1 MAYGFLFS
9 LIVLYADYRRSL
21 KAYQASIDHV
31 IATTELAAIDAV
43 FTLDEIKARSI
54 VKGLVR
60 NNVLSKARL
69 TDDFGGELAVFGEEV
84 PISSYSAASRWLFG
98 YSQKIA
104 FKLLQHREKGDVN
117 VGELVIWS
125 NTESTYNSFISR
137 AGLILLAVMTNCILV
152 GIVLLYVSHKTV
164 TSKVKKIAEDLAG
177 VDPEAPSKD
186 PIFLDSGRYYDEISL
201 LGESANQLI
210 NRLGSSIQLLRQAQL
225 AREESEILFQ
235 AVFNQTYQFI
245 CILDTRGRLLEVNSA
260 MMEVFQAEPNA
271 VLGKPFREGP
281 WCDSAR
287 TVQQF
292 EQAIADANRG
302 NFVRFEVSQTVA
314 SGAKMYVDISL
325 KPVRFRED
333 QIEFL
338 ILEGRNITH
347 LHDTQKELEKAY
359 EDLEKRIDERTLELK
374 QSEARYRDIV
384 EASSDWFWET
394 DVDGRYV
401 YVGDKFL
408 DLAGVPSSRVIG
420 HRRGDFLSPEDLARD
435 VKGWSEHR
443 QQQQNRQLIRFTYT
457 LTRPDGAEA
466 SVEINGK
473 PFYNEQN
480 EFLGYRGAGR
490 DVTRIFRG
498 QRELAEAKRQAEK
511 ASEAKSQFLSSMS
524 HELRTPLNAILG
536 FAQLMCAS
544 KRDPI
549 SDKQRQYVNQ
559 ISHSGKH
566 LLALINEVLDL
577 AKIESGTLTLSMEE
591 LSAEEVVQECISSV
605 SHLADHN
612 DITITYQQPDATL
625 PLVHADYTRF
635 KQVLLNLLS
644 NAVKYNRP
652 GGSVTLSLS
661 AATADRVSICV
672 SDSGAGLTPEQVKQL
687 FVPFNRLGAEIS
699 EIEGTGIGLTI
710 TKQLVERMGGK
721 IQIQSTE
728 GTGTQVYVELKAIH
742 KVVTVPSIPLELE
755 QFAEALINPGL
766 ILYVEDNPANLKLIE
781 ESLELVEG
789 VRLISALNAE
799 DGLAIAS
806 LDQPD
811 LILMDIN
818 LPGMDGYEALKQLR
832 ANPVTRNIPVMA
844 LTANASDADIKKG
857 MEAGF
862 DAYITKPIDI
872 EALLQEIS
880 KHLRVAL

>member
-1 MAYGFLFS
+1 MILVVSWRPSEKKSPFL
-9 LIVLYADYRRSL
+9 LILR
-21 KAYQASIDHV
+21 
-31 IATTELAAIDAV
+31 
-43 FTLDEIKARSI
+43 F
-54 VKGLVR
+54 
-60 NNVLSKARL
+60 
-69 TDDFGGELAVFGEEV
+69 
-84 PISSYSAASRWLFG
+84 PRWLFG
-98 YSQKIA
+98 YPQKVA
-104 FKLLQHREKGDVN
+104 FQLHQLREKGEVN
-117 VGELVIWS
+117 VGELTVWT
-125 NTESTYNSFISR
+125 NTESTYKSFLSR

-186 PIFLDSGRYYDEISL
+186 PIFLGSRRYYDEISL

-245 CILDTRGRLLEVNSA
+245 SILDTKGRLLEANSA
-260 MMEVFQAEPNA
+260 TMEVFQAEPKD
-271 VLGKPFREGP
+271 VLGKPFLEGP
-281 WCDSAR
+281 WCDNSNTAKK
-287 TVQQF
+287 F
-292 EQAIADANRG
+292 EQAIADANNG
-302 NFVRFEVSQTVA
+302 DFVRFEVAQTVA
-314 SGAKMYVDISL
+314 TGVTMYVDISL

-347 LHDTQKELEKAY
+347 LHDTQKELERSY

-374 QSEARYRDIV
+374 HSETRYRDIV

-408 DLAGVPSSRVIG
+408 DLAGVPSSSVIG
-420 HRRGDFLSPEDLARD
+420 HRRGDFLSKEDLARD
-435 VKGWSEHR
+435 EQGWSDHR
-443 QQQQNRQLIRFTYT
+443 QQQKDRELIQFTYT
-457 LTRPDGAEA
+457 LTRPDGEEA

-473 PFYNEQN
+473 PFYNEQK

-490 DVTRIFRG
+490 DVTRIFKG
-498 QRELAEAKRQAEK
+498 QRELADAKRQAEK

-536 FAQLMCAS
+536 FAQLMYAS

-549 SDKQRQYVNQ
+549 SEKQRQYVNQ
-559 ISHSGKH
+559 ITHSGKH

-591 LSAEEVVQECISSV
+591 LSAEEIVQECIGSV
-605 SHLADHN
+605 SHLAGHN
-612 DITITYQQPDATL
+612 GITIEYKQPDETL

-644 NAVKYNRP
+644 NAVKYNRS

-661 AATADRVSICV
+661 AATADKVSICV
-672 SDSGAGLTPEQVKQL
+672 SDSGAGLNPEQIKQL

-728 GTGTQVYVELKAIH
+728 GAGTQVYVELKAIH
-742 KVVTVPSIPLELE
+742 KVAAVSETPLELE
-755 QFAEALINPGL
+755 QYVEARIEPGL

-781 ESLELVEG
+781 ESLDLVDG
-789 VRLISALNAE
+789 VRLISALNGE
-799 DGLAIAS
+799 DGLTIAA
-806 LDQPD
+806 LDIPD

-818 LPGMDGYEALKQLR
+818 LPGIDGYEALKRLR
-832 ANPVTRNIPVMA
+832 ANPVTSNIPVIA
-844 LTANASDADIKKG
+844 LTANAGDADVKKG
-857 MEAGF
+857 MQAGF
-862 DAYITKPIDI
+862 EAYITKPIDI
-872 EALLQEIS
+872 EALLHEIS
-880 KHLRVAL
+880 KHLRVTL